1 MEQEIQ
7 QIIDDYIL
15 YNTEIE
21 DINFILYDKTV
32 AISVLS
38 DLANSH
44 SSTEIT
50 NRIASLLQTIISSMH
65 HDNTQLTEYEELF
78 RKIDE
83 YELYFEP
90 YIINNMDILY
100 KLYRELDDLLVI
112 GISISH
118 GENMFSLY
126 DNIVSELIDA
136 SHIEYMQYPEKELHK
151 KLCTNI
157 GHPNITH
164 HMYKTNNLRWLD
176 INPKHM
182 FTIKLSDLQE
192 DIDDSIDKYKP
203 FVDDLISLSTSSVE
217 YTSSH
222 YKTMSPTQLLERM
235 LLHLDI
241 MYIYHQFLYPIY
253 NTQEYIRRIFN
264 VRISNT
270 FINTFRM
277 FHIIP
282 YTIPEFSHSLD
293 NLHRKYPSLRRFD
306 YDFSGEHYT
315 TMEYKYLPEH
325 HYDEDL
331 ISYIQNDDCGSLI
344 SHITQYNISLTDEI
358 DTKEFGYEQPIYI
371 AAFYGAYTI
380 FKYIV
385 ERTEEPLIMMLSYA
399 VHGNNPEIIHYIEDH
414 NDIFYNSFHDIASA
428 INTAIRTHHND
439 IGRYLINKLQDDI
452 SDTYSSLHQ
461 TLKYSLFSFQPTIE
475 YTTSHSYTLEDEY
488 FFSRRYQRMLLKLS
502 PDYTYSPTIERYI
515 LSNIRCIH
523 NTRLDKS
530 FDIHSFYSLD
540 SPSLKHLL
548 EEFILCNNYILTPLI
563 SDLKT
568 FCSQYIF

>member
-7 QIIDDYIL
+7 QLIDDYVL
-15 YNTEIE
+15 DNTEIY
-21 DINFILYDKTV
+21 DMDLILSDKTV

-44 SSTEIT
+44 SSVDIA

-78 RKIDE
+78 RKIDD

-100 KLYRELDDLLVI
+100 KLYRELYELLI
-112 GISISH
+112 LDISISYK
-118 GENMFSLY
+118 ENMFSLY
-126 DNIVSELIDA
+126 DDIISELIDA
-136 SHIEYMQYPEKELHK
+136 SHIEYMQYPEKDLHK

-157 GHPNITH
+157 GHPNITRN
-164 HMYKTNNLRWLD
+164 MYRTNNLRWLD

-203 FVDDLISLSTSSVE
+203 FVDDLISLTTTSVE

-222 YKTMSPTQLLERM
+222 YKTMTPTQLLERM

-264 VRISNT
+264 VRVSNT

-277 FHIIP
+277 FHVIP
-282 YTIPEFSHSLD
+282 YTIPEFSHSID

-315 TMEYKYLPEH
+315 TMEYKYLPEQ
-325 HYDEDL
+325 HYDEEL
-331 ISYIQNDDCGSLI
+331 ISYIRNDDCGSLI

-358 DTKEFGYEQPIYI
+358 NTKEFGYEQPVYI
-371 AAFYGAYTI
+371 AAFYGAYHI

-385 ERTEEPLIMMLSYA
+385 ERSKDPLIMMLSYA

-414 NDIFYNSFHDIASA
+414 EDIFRNTFHDMASA
-428 INTAIRTHHND
+428 INAAIYTHHND
-439 IGRYLINKLQDDI
+439 IGRYLINKLQEDI
-452 SDTYSSLHQ
+452 SDAYSSLRKL
-461 TLKYSLFSFQPTIE
+461 LKYSIFSFQPTIE
-475 YTTSHSYTLEDEY
+475 YTSSHSYTLEDES

-502 PDYTYSPTIERYI
+502 PDYSNPSTIEKFI
-515 LSNIRCIH
+515 LSNIICIH

-530 FDIHSFYSLD
+530 FDIYSFYTFNRQ
-540 SPSLKHLL
+540 SLKQLL
-548 EEFILCNNYILTPLI
+548 EEFVLCNNYILTPLI
-563 SDLKT
+563 SDFKS